1 MNADYKR
8 DFMNSYLILPM
19 IKVPQE
25 ENYQIQIITEN
36 HITGILDCH
45 ISIEDEK
52 GSYYYE
58 ITGKRTLKKF
68 YENKKMKSEDL
79 KSIFRQIHDI
89 FLRVHEYLLE
99 EKQLVLEGDFIYVDA
114 KDRTITLMIYPD
126 YDKDPQETLGYFA
139 ELLLDLVDYEDEK
152 AVELVYFFYETT
164 HDENFSWETVIE
176 NIEKDVTGFNNKIIE
191 PSYRTDA
198 ENKLP
203 GSNYQLRR
211 SMESEYLSTNYN
223 ENNQQTGKENN
234 VKNTN
239 YNGENSRIKN
249 EQKSELNSE
258 IKYRKYEVLDKSIFM
273 AYLIGIGGLVL
284 LFAVSVFAGRLLF
297 SFEAALV
304 ISGILAA
311 LIATGFLCWKNR
323 VMWLMEEQEEE
334 TE

>member
-1 MNADYKR
+1 
-8 DFMNSYLILPM
+8 
-19 IKVPQE
+19 
-25 ENYQIQIITEN
+25 
-36 HITGILDCH
+36 LDCH
-45 ISIEDEK
+45 IRIEDEK

-99 EKQLVLEGDFIYVDA
+99 EKQLVLEGDFIYVDT

-126 YDKDPQETLGYFA
+126 YDKDPQETLGHFA

-152 AVELVYFFYETT
+152 AVELVYFFYETS

-176 NIEKDVTGFNNKIIE
+176 DIEKDVTGSNRKIIE
-191 PSYRTDA
+191 TSFKADA
-198 ENKLP
+198 ENRLA
-203 GSNYQLRR
+203 GSNYHPSRG
-211 SMESEYLSTNYN
+211 MESEYLGANYN
-223 ENNQQTGKENN
+223 ENNQQTGKEDNARD
-234 VKNTN
+234 TI
-239 YNGENSRIKN
+239 YSGENSII
-249 EQKSELNSE
+249 KSEINNE
-258 IKYRKYEVLDKSIFM
+258 IKSRKYEVLDKSIFT
-273 AYLIGIGGLVL
+273 AYLIGIGGLAL
-284 LFAVSVFAGRLLF
+284 LFVVSVFAGRLLF